1 MLLNSEP
8 VWITEEGETDILQ
21 AENFIKAC
29 LYNEELIVKP
39 EDAAQVSQ
47 IIDAIY
53 ENSNRKPTSL
63 YEGAEA

>member
-1 MLLNSEP
+1 LLNSEP
-8 VWITEEGETDILQ
+8 IWIGFNSDPGILQ

-39 EDAAQVSQ
+39 EESLQVSQ

-53 ENSNRKPTSL
+53 ESSNTHVERT
-63 YEGAEA
+63 GR